1 MNISREELAGMI
13 DHTLLKPDATV
24 EDIKRL
30 CAEAKKYHFASVCV
44 NPIYVKLAAGILK
57 GTGIKVCTVIGFPLG
72 STAPSVKAL
81 ETKNAIMNG
90 AGEMD
95 MVMNISALKS
105 GDYEAVKQDISTV
118 VEAAGDATVKVI
130 IETGT
135 LTDEEKIKACQLAR
149 ESGADFVKTSTGL
162 GFKGATV
169 RDIKLMRRTVGRDMG
184 IKASGGIRTYDDAV
198 VLVEA
203 GATRIGTSAGV
214 AIVYGEN
221 YVGRKFETVFVGMN
235 VSHLEKHNII
245 EVGRK
250 LKSMHLTEGF
260 LGNLSVKVDDG
271 ILITVGGASLG
282 DLKEDDIVLIKTYDP
297 KRNIANVIGSKEP
310 SSETPL
316 HYLVYRQF
324 GCRAIIHVHDDSL
337 LARRKELG
345 LPLAEYAP
353 YGTLKLAHSAL
364 IALQNDNLIAMEKHG
379 ILSIG
384 KNLEEALEIIVKTN
398 ASSKGY
404 YDCS

>member
-1 MNISREELAGMI
+1 MNISKEKLAGMI
-13 DHTLLKPDATV
+13 DHTFLKPDATV

-30 CAEAKKYHFASVCV
+30 CAEAKKHHFASVCV
-44 NPIYVKLAAGILK
+44 NPTYVKLAADMLK

-72 STAPSVKAL
+72 ATTPSVKAF
-81 ETKNAIMNG
+81 ETKNAIVNG
-90 AGEMD
+90 AEEMD
-95 MVMNISALKS
+95 MVINIGALKS
-105 GDYEAVKQDISTV
+105 GDCKTVKQDISTV
-118 VEAAGDATVKVI
+118 VDAAGDAVVKVI
-130 IETGT
+130 IETGA
-135 LTDEEKIKACQLAR
+135 LTDEEKIKACRLAK

-162 GFKGATV
+162 GFEGATV
-169 RDIKLMRRTVGRDMG
+169 RDVKLMRRAVGEDMG

-214 AIVYGEN
+214 AIVSDEN
-221 YVGRKFETVFVGMN
+221 YVGRKFKTVFVGMN

-271 ILITVGGASLG
+271 ILITAGGASLG
-282 DLKEDDIVLIKTYDP
+282 DLKEDDMVLVKAYDP
-297 KRNIANVIGSKEP
+297 ERNIANVIGSKEP

-316 HYLVYRQF
+316 HCLIYRRF

-353 YGTLKLAHSAL
+353 YGTLKLAQNAL
-364 IALQNDNLIAMEKHG
+364 IALQNGNLIAMEKHG

-384 KNLEEALEIIVKTN
+384 KNLEDALDMIVK
-398 ASSKGY
+398 KRRV
-404 YDCS
+404 